1 MTEPVPSKEYMWCY
15 SVPLSVLDV
24 DRYIDL
30 SSTDQYY
37 FDHPHRRQC
46 IALSFAH
53 QLEPTILCR
62 SLHAAVQRFPK
73 VGSRAVLFEGLHRFH
88 LETEQTKLRLV
99 NVKPEILTNICEL
112 WRICSFLCDKQDKG
126 HRPLFQAY
134 LMRCADES
142 RGCVLIAGFEHAL
155 GDAASYAM
163 FIAAWSAL
171 YKEQRHASAVPTATI
186 DLPPD
191 MFTSSDAGNPGKAL
205 PSDRPEPRR
214 YQLTAQLLASFKEE
228 MRRRSGEATLSINDI
243 LMAQVRVPA
252 AQISCPPCISPGLMH
267 MLSAPSCRTCP
278 HPVTHTA
285 CTVPRTCS
293 PCDVGPSCAVQR
305 SPEDASRPALRAR
318 RFFSSTLC

>member
-1 MTEPVPSKEYMWCY
+1 MAEPIQSTKEYMWCY

-53 QLEPTILCR
+53 VLEPTILCR

-73 VGSRAVLFEGLHRFH
+73 VGSRAVMFEGHHRFH

-99 NVKPEILTNICEL
+99 NVKPEFLTNICEL
-112 WRICSFLCDKQDKG
+112 WRICSFFCDNQDKK

-134 LMRCADES
+134 LMRCSDES

-171 YKEQRHASAVPTATI
+171 YRDQRHASAALTPMN

-191 MFTSSDAGNPGKAL
+191 MFTSSDAGNPCKAR
-205 PSDRPEPRR
+205 PSDGRPEPRR

-243 LMAQVRVPA
+243 LMAQARVPA
-252 AQISCPPCISPGLMH
+252 APEASDS
-267 MLSAPSCRTCP
+267 SSRASFA
-278 HPVTHTA
+278 A
-285 CTVPRTCS
+285 C
-293 PCDVGPSCAVQR
+293 A
-305 SPEDASRPALRAR
+305 
-318 RFFSSTLC
+318 